1 LSTDLQRKAMRKM
14 AGPQFMFAYKKGLE
28 NKVADALSRIGLHFN
43 AIAVVVLSYPG
54 SKKQN

>member
-1 LSTDLQRKAMRKM
+1 MRKM

-43 AIAVVVLSYPG
+43 AITVVVLSYPG